1 MKTPTEYLAI
11 EWKLLTGTELNEIP
25 ANKFLRDILEGIH
38 IMISKQLPESHIVAI
53 CKKDAVRLRNV
64 MVQMYF

>member
-11 EWKLLTGTELNEIP
+11 EWKLLTDTELNEIP
-25 ANKFLRDILEGIH
+25 ANKFLTDILEGIR
-38 IMISKQLPESHIVAI
+38 IMISKKTPESHIIAI
-53 CKKDAVRLRNV
+53 CKKDVVRLRNV